1 MPNPARFA
9 LERPRIVAL
18 ATALLVVFGAL
29 SYRGLPRQE
38 NPTLED
44 RFAEILTYLP
54 GAAPDKVELLV
65 TKVLEERIAEV
76 DDIEDLFSVSARGVS
91 FVMVELEKSAPAAE
105 RLQEVRDKVQEARL
119 ALPPGASEPDV
130 DLRVLRTNT
139 LVLALAGRGVPL
151 VALREQAQ
159 ELERALERLPDVRR
173 VDLVGVP
180 EEEIDVAVDLRRL
193 SQRAL
198 PLSRVIDALAARN
211 VQLPSGELE
220 VGAVRST
227 IHTSGAFGGPRDV
240 ASTYLAAGANG
251 LPVRLAD
258 VADVSRRL
266 ADPEVR
272 VRASGE
278 RAVGIAIEMLPQR
291 NAIALGERVRALLA
305 EHPLPEGMRVAI
317 AADEPAYVDARLSL
331 LTQSLLIG
339 LALVVCLTLVGMGW
353 RSGLVVS
360 VTIPLALTVAFGLQG
375 LAGVPLHQISI
386 AALVIA
392 IGIVVDESIVV
403 TDNIQR
409 HLDRGE
415 EPKTAAIR
423 GLGEIH
429 LAVLAGAATTVAAFI
444 PLMVMEGDIGDFIR
458 SIPIVVSLML
468 VGSVL
473 VAHFVTPLLAV
484 ALHAPTAGA
493 TGGRRRPRV
502 WDRIEPRY
510 LPVLRFAVA
519 RPRTVLAM
527 FAAAIP
533 VTILV
538 AGPFL
543 WPPAFFPDADRH
555 QFLVKVDLPSG
566 APLEETDAVVARVE
580 EHLAR
585 HPAVRDWTAFIGRD
599 APKFYYNEFDDGR
612 AENRAQIIVN
622 THESVAFHETRGVVE
637 ALRRDL
643 VGSVA
648 GARIRAHPLKQGYGN
663 AEDIEI
669 FVTGDSLE
677 VLRALAA
684 RIRTILEDTPGV
696 RNVRDSFGYDPVTLQ
711 MRVDD
716 AKANLL
722 GISHRDVASTLR
734 LSIDGVTATTVQEED
749 EEIAVRVSLAE
760 GQRRR
765 VTDLAGLPL
774 YSPVTARAVPLAHVG
789 SLEPGFTHREI
800 LRFDRKREAEIE
812 AEVAPG
818 ESLLTVAAEV
828 ERAVRERIALPP
840 GYEAAFFG
848 QPREVTESFLS
859 LAKAAVV
866 AVFLIYIILVVRFG
880 SLQQPTLILLAVPM
894 SLVGATWGL
903 ALTGNPLAFMSF
915 LGAISLT
922 GIAVNDSIVLVD
934 TVNRLRSG
942 GTPLEEAVLEG
953 TRSRLRAVLLT
964 SVTTIG
970 GLLPLSLSGGELW
983 APFGF
988 AMIFGLMGA
997 TVLTLVVQPAAYL
1010 TLERRSERRSERRG
1024 APATG

>member
-9 LERPRIVAL
+9 LERPRVVAL

-29 SYRGLPRQE
+29 SFRGLPRQE
-38 NPTLED
+38 NPSLED

-91 FVMVELEKSAPAAE
+91 FVLVELEKSAPAAE
-105 RLQEVRDKVQEARL
+105 RLQEVRDKAQQARL

-139 LVLALAGRGVPL
+139 LVLALSGRDVPL

-198 PLSRVIDALAARN
+198 PISRVIDALAARN

-240 ASTYLAAGANG
+240 ASTYLGAGANG
-251 LPVRLAD
+251 LPIRLAD
-258 VADVSRRL
+258 VADVSRHL

-278 RAVGIAIEMLPQR
+278 RGVGIAVEMLPHR

-305 EHPLPEGMRVAI
+305 EYPLPPGMRVSI

-339 LALVVCLTLVGMGW
+339 LALVVALTLFGMGW

-375 LAGVPLHQISI
+375 LAGIPLHQISI

-458 SIPIVVSLML
+458 SIPVVVSLML
-468 VGSVL
+468 LGSVG

-484 ALHAPTAGA
+484 ALHRTGAG
-493 TGGRRRPRV
+493 GSGRGRPRV

-510 LPVLRFAVA
+510 LPLLRFAVA
-519 RPRTVLAM
+519 RPRSVLAA
-527 FAAAIP
+527 FVAAI
-533 VTILV
+533 VTTALTV
-538 AGPFL
+538 GSFL

-555 QFLVKVDLPSG
+555 QFLVKLDLPSG

-622 THESVAFHETRGVVE
+622 TRESVAFHETRGVVE
-637 ALRRDL
+637 EIRRDL

-648 GARIRAHPLKQGYGN
+648 GARIRAHPLKQGYATGD
-663 AEDIEI
+663 DIEI
-669 FVTGDSLE
+669 FVTGDSLD

-684 RIRTILEDTPGV
+684 RIRGVLEDIPGV
-696 RNVRDSFGYDPVTLQ
+696 RDVRDSFGYDPVTLQ

-722 GISHRDVASTLR
+722 GISHDDVASTLR
-734 LSIDGVTATTVQEED
+734 LCIDGVTATTVQEDD

-760 GQRRR
+760 GQRRS
-765 VTDLAGLPL
+765 VTELAGLPL
-774 YSPVTARAVPLAHVG
+774 YSPVTARAVPLSHVG

-800 LRFDRKREAEIE
+800 LRFDRKREAAIE

-818 ESLLTVAAEV
+818 ESLLAVAAEA

-848 QPREVTESFLS
+848 QPKEVTESFLS

-880 SLQQPTLILLAVPM
+880 SLQQPALILLAVPM
-894 SLVGATWGL
+894 SLVGASWGL
-903 ALTGNPLAFMSF
+903 ALTGHPLAFMSF

-934 TVNRLRSG
+934 TVNRLRSD
-942 GTPLEEAVLEG
+942 GTPLEEAVVEG

-964 SVTTIG
+964 SVTTMG
-970 GLLPLSLSGGELW
+970 GLLPLSLSGGAFW

-988 AMIFGLMGA
+988 AMIFGLAGS
-997 TVLTLVVQPAAYL
+997 TVLTLVIQPAAYL
-1010 TLERRSERRSERRG
+1010 TLERRRERRS
-1024 APATG
+1024 APSTA